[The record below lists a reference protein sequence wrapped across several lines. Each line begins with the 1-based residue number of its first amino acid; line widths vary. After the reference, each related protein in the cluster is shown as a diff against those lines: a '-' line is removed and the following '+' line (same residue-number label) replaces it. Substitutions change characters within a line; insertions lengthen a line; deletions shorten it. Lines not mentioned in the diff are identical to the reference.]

1 MKKFISAALCAAM
14 ILSMA
19 AVSVSADSFT
29 LTRSK
34 RPYSSFHSQNKEEI
48 TALYTVSQPQTPE
61 EIDEQYAYHQEN
73 QTPEAFLQSLQS
85 FGAKTASMLLGEG
98 TANQTYSPVSF
109 VYALGILGSG
119 AQGSTQQNIVK
130 ALEADSMTEVSEGLH
145 KFYLSNYHDEE
156 NNALKIANSLWMQ
169 NDYSFH
175 SSFAKNAAQDFYA
188 SSYSVDFKKQET
200 ADAMAKWISEQ
211 TGGLLNPIFEPNPD
225 QVLSIINTLYF
236 TGSWTNSFQAE
247 NNMIDKFTLAD
258 GTQMDV
264 TYMTQELTGSS
275 YYQTGKYTMVK
286 LPFENGQT
294 MNFVLP
300 AEGASLS
307 SLLDEETLTQILEEQ
322 PEESV
327 NYADVTVRVPK
338 FSFDTEFNLNET
350 CESLGL
356 EELFD
361 GSADLSGI
369 ADGDVAVSDVKQ
381 ESHIEIDENGCKA
394 AAYTKMDIMKM
405 SLPIE
410 MEKYIFSLDR
420 PFLFVIES
428 QDDAPLF
435 VGTVYQP
442 AE

>member
-1 MKKFISAALCAAM
+1 MKKFISVALCAAM

-19 AVSVSADSFT
+19 AASVSADSFT
-29 LTRSK
+29 LSRSVK
-34 RPYSSFHSQNKEEI
+34 PYSSLHNRDKEEI
-48 TALYTVSQPQTPE
+48 TALYTVSQPELPE
-61 EIDEQYAYHQEN
+61 EIDEQYTYQQEN
-73 QTPEAFLQSLQS
+73 QTPEAFLQSLRD
-85 FGAKTASMLLGEG
+85 FGAKTSSMLLSEG
-98 TANQTYSPVSF
+98 TNQTYSPVSF
-109 VYALGILGSG
+109 AYALGILGSG
-119 AQGSTQQNIVK
+119 AKGETQQNIVK
-130 ALEADSMTEVSEGLH
+130 ALEAGSMAEVSEGLH
-145 KFYLSNYHDEE
+145 KFYLSNYHNEE
-156 NNALKIANSLWMQ
+156 NNILKIANSLWMQ
-169 NDYSFH
+169 SDYSFK
-175 SSFAKNAAQDFYA
+175 SSFAKNAAQDFYT

-211 TGGLLNPIFEPNPD
+211 TGGLIDPTFEPNPD

-236 TGSWTNSFQAE
+236 TGSWANNFQPE
-247 NNMIDKFTLAD
+247 NNVADKFTLAD
-258 GTQMDV
+258 GTQTDA

-275 YYQTGKYTMVK
+275 YYQTDKYTMVK

-300 AEGASLS
+300 AEGTPLS
-307 SLLDEETLTQILEEQ
+307 SLLDQETLTQILADQ

-327 NYADVTVRVPK
+327 NYADVTVRLPK

-350 CESLGL
+350 CKSLGL
-356 EELFD
+356 TDLFD

-369 ADGDVAVSDVKQ
+369 TNDDIAVSDVKQ

-405 SLPIE
+405 SLPVE
-410 MEKYIFSLDR
+410 MEKYTFSLDR

-428 QDDAPLF
+428 QDRAPLF

-442 AE
+442 TK